1 MKVSEEFVTAYV
13 TLLHAEAAVISHS
26 MDEDVKLED
35 LVHAHNVLEDAKN
48 RVVATYLPYKQSVV
62 QKK

>member
-1 MKVSEEFVTAYV
+1 MKISEEFVTAYT
-13 TLLHAEAAVISHS
+13 TLLHAEAAVVSHV

-35 LVHAHNVLEDAKN
+35 LVHAHNVIEDAKN
-48 RVVATYLPYKQSVV
+48 KVVAAYLPYKQSVV